1 MPTIKRKTKKAITKG
16 VKKLVSKHGPE
27 VALNLATALVGS
39 VVEAAAAGKGQT
51 KSKPKKA
58 AGKKSDKPKK
68 KTAKKAATAKA
79 KKSSKKAKK

>member
-1 MPTIKRKTKKAITKG
+1 MPTIKRKTRKAITKG

-27 VALNLATALVGS
+27 VALNLATTLVGS
-39 VVEAAAAGKGQT
+39 VVEAAAAGKGQA

-58 AGKKSDKPKK
+58 VGKKSDKPKK

>member
-1 MPTIKRKTKKAITKG
+1 MPTIKRKTRKSITKG